1 MEYNGNPLF
10 NEPVVNQYGSHMV
23 MTGGSVPPKKKYY
36 SIDTRFRDDYDS
48 VLNSSI
54 VITLP
59 QRISKVKS
67 LKVTNAEIPFSYYNV
82 SSALNNNT
90 ILFTD
95 NLGTETVYTIADG
108 FYSASSTNTIASYF
122 GSHPILQDLSGNSII
137 TYSSYNTNSSRFVF
151 TPSGSITSMTM
162 QFAVS
167 TTGQYDKLELK
178 NKIGWMLGFRLASY
192 TFTAANTTIVSE
204 AFLDMNGFKYMFLVL
219 DEFTQTT
226 NDNTFVSPLYRSII
240 NKNIICRI
248 NTSLFPLPSYKFAD
262 TIFVPNEKNGTLV
275 SDKRTYNSVDLQKL
289 RVELVNEFGNS
300 IHLNGLDFSFCL
312 EIEYY

>member
-23 MTGGSVPPKKKYY
+23 MTGVSVPPKKKYY
-36 SIDTRFRDDYDS
+36 NIDTRFRDDYDS
-48 VLNSSI
+48 VSNSSI

-59 QRISKVKS
+59 QRITKVKS

-95 NLGTETVYTIADG
+95 NLGVQTVYTIADG
-108 FYSASSTNTIASYF
+108 FYSANSTNTIANYFSSHTINSY
-122 GSHPILQDLSGNSII
+122 I
-137 TYSSYNTNSSRFVF
+137 TYSAYNTNSSRFVF
-151 TPSGSITSMTM
+151 TPSGGVTSMTM

-167 TTGQYDKLELK
+167 STGNFDKLELK

-192 TFTAANTTIVSE
+192 TFTAAKTTIASE
-204 AFLDMNGFKYMFLVL
+204 AFLDMNGFKYLFLVL
-219 DEFTQTT
+219 DEFTQNT

-240 NKNIICRI
+240 NKNILCRM
-248 NTSLFPLPSYKFAD
+248 NTSLFPLSSYKFAD
-262 TIFVPNEKNGTLV
+262 TIFTPNEKDGTLL

-300 IHLNGLDFSFCL
+300 VHLNGLDFSFCL
-312 EIEYY
+312 EIECV